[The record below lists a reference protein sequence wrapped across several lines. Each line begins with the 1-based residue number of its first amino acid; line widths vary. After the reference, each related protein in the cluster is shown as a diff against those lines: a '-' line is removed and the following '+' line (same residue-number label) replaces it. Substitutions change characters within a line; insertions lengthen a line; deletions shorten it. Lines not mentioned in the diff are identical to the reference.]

1 MKNYLIIGGSAGI
14 GAALVQQ
21 LLDAG
26 HTVYAAQRKAPNMSH
41 PKLHYLPIDVT
52 QGQLDITAL
61 PTSLDGFAYMP
72 GSINL
77 KPFKNL
83 KAEAF
88 LADWQLNFGA
98 MIPLLQQ
105 VLPLLLAAS
114 KPSVVLMS
122 SVAVGTGMPFHSSIA
137 AAKGAIEGFTR
148 ALAAEYAPQLRVNA
162 IAPSLTATPLADKF
176 LNSPDKLDRAAQRH
190 PLKQVGDPADVA
202 ALAAYLLGEHSGWI
216 TGQVWGID
224 GGMGRLQTGA

>member
-26 HTVYAAQRKAPNMSH
+26 HQVYAAQRQAPALSH
-41 PKLHYLPIDVT
+41 PHVHHLPLDVL
-52 QGQLDITAL
+52 QGQWDVSAL
-61 PTSLDGFAYMP
+61 PATLDGFVYMP

-105 VLPLLLAAS
+105 VMPMLLAAS

-162 IAPSLTATPLADKF
+162 VAPSLTATPLADKF
-176 LNSPDKLDRAAQRH
+176 LNSPDKLERAAQRH
-190 PLKQVGDPADVA
+190 PLKQVGDPNDVA
-202 ALAAYLLGEHSGWI
+202 ALVAYLLSDQSRWI

-224 GGMGRLQTGA
+224 GGMGRLQSGA